1 MGSRERGRH
10 AARPGPS
17 ARALSRGHPQQPRG
31 RTGHRSRC
39 RWPEGDHDR
48 SRRTHR
54 QGRSPRRPGGGAAS
68 RDSVTSLRLHNTMSG
83 RLEQFV
89 PIEPGHVRM
98 YTCGPTVHDYS
109 HIGNFRTFLFED
121 LLRRVLLQQ
130 GYRVT
135 QVMNLTDV
143 EDRIIKKSAERGQTI
158 DEFTEQ
164 YIEAFFQD
172 LDTLRIQRA
181 EHYPRATQHICEM
194 VSLIERLT
202 ENGHTYVADG
212 STYYRISSFPRYGRL
227 AHLDVSGLKAGARVD
242 VDEYGKDDPRDF
254 VLWKARKPGEQSWET
269 PLGAGRSGW
278 HIECSAMSMQ
288 YLGETLDIHT
298 GGVDLIFPHHE
309 DEIAQS
315 EGATGKTFA
324 RYWLHAQFL
333 QDAMGEKMSKR
344 LKNFS
349 TVRDLLS
356 ERYAPRTIRYALLT
370 GGHYRSPLA
379 FSPEVL
385 KGADNAIKRLDEFAV
400 RLGSVAADAEAP
412 AEIREHWDEALK
424 DDLNLPAAVGHLF
437 EFIKTFNTRLES
449 GMATAEERAEAMA
462 MLRHANRILD
472 VIEFPAVVDAQVERL
487 IAEREAARKGRDFA
501 RADEIR
507 KQLLGM
513 GIQIDDTKDGTR
525 WKRIR

>member
-1 MGSRERGRH
+1 MT
-10 AARPGPS
+10 P
-17 ARALSRGHPQQPRG
+17 
-31 RTGHRSRC
+31 
-39 RWPEGDHDR
+39 
-48 SRRTHR
+48 
-54 QGRSPRRPGGGAAS
+54 
-68 RDSVTSLRLHNTMSG
+68 LRLHNTMSG
-83 RLEQFV
+83 RVEQFV

-143 EDRIIKKSAERGQTI
+143 EDRIIRKSAEHGQTI
-158 DEFTEQ
+158 DEFTEK
-164 YIEAFFQD
+164 YSEAFFQD

-181 EHYPRATQHICEM
+181 EHYPRATQHIFEM

-212 STYYRISSFPRYGRL
+212 STYFRISTFPRYGAL

-254 VLWKARKPGEQSWET
+254 ALWKARKPGEQSWET
-269 PLGAGRSGW
+269 PLGPGRPGW

-288 YLGETLDIHT
+288 YLGETLDIHA
-298 GGVDLIFPHHE
+298 GGIDLVFPHHE

-315 EGATGKTFA
+315 EGATGKPFV
-324 RYWLHAQFL
+324 RYWLHAQHL
-333 QDAMGEKMSKR
+333 QDSTGEKMSKR

-349 TVRDLLS
+349 TVRDLLA
-356 ERYAPRTIRYALLT
+356 EGYAPRAIRYALLT
-370 GGHYRSPLA
+370 GAHYGSPLA
-379 FSPEVL
+379 FSPELL
-385 KGADNAIKRLDEFAV
+385 KAADSSVKRLDEFAV
-400 RLGSVAADAEAP
+400 RLGSVAEAEP
-412 AEIREHWDEALK
+412 TGEIRSRWDEALV

-437 EFIKTFNTRLES
+437 EFIKTFNAQLES
-449 GMATAEERAEAMA
+449 GKATPDERAGAMA
-462 MLRHANRILD
+462 MHRHANRILD
-472 VIEFPAVVDAQVERL
+472 VIAFPEAVDAEVERL
-487 IAEREAARKGRDFA
+487 IAERQAARDKRDFA
-501 RADEIR
+501 RSDEIR
-507 KQLLGM
+507 QQLLGM
-513 GIQIDDTKDGTR
+513 GIQLDDTKGGAR

>member
-1 MGSRERGRH
+1 
-10 AARPGPS
+10 
-17 ARALSRGHPQQPRG
+17 
-31 RTGHRSRC
+31 
-39 RWPEGDHDR
+39 
-48 SRRTHR
+48 
-54 QGRSPRRPGGGAAS
+54 
-68 RDSVTSLRLHNTMSG
+68 VTPLRLHNTMSG
-83 RLEQFV
+83 RVEEFV
-89 PIEPGHVRM
+89 PIEQGHVRM

-130 GYRVT
+130 GYQVT

-143 EDRIIKKSAERGQTI
+143 EDRIIKKSAEHGQTI

-181 EHYPRATQHICEM
+181 EHYPRATQHIFEM

-212 STYYRISSFPRYGRL
+212 STYFRISSFPRYGAL

-254 VLWKARKPGEQSWET
+254 ALWKARKPGEQSWET
-269 PLGAGRSGW
+269 PLGAGRPGW

-288 YLGETLDIHT
+288 YLGETLDIHA
-298 GGVDLIFPHHE
+298 GGIDLIFPHHE

-315 EGATGKTFA
+315 EGATGKPFVRT
-324 RYWLHAQFL
+324 WLHAQHL
-333 QDAMGEKMSKR
+333 QDSTGEKMSKR

-349 TVRDLLS
+349 TVRDLLA
-356 ERYAPRTIRYALLT
+356 EGYAPRAIRYALLT
-370 GGHYRSPLA
+370 GAHYRSPLA
-379 FSPEVL
+379 FSPELL
-385 KGADNAIKRLDEFAV
+385 KSADSAVKRLDEFAV
-400 RLGSVAADAEAP
+400 RLGSVAAGVEP
-412 AEIREHWDEALK
+412 TAEIRARWDDALN

-437 EFIKTFNTRLES
+437 EFIKAFNPRLES
-449 GMATAEERAEAMA
+449 GRATAEERAGAMA

-472 VIEFPAVVDAQVERL
+472 VIEFPEAVDADVERL
-487 IAEREAARKGRDFA
+487 IAERQTARDRREFA
-501 RADEIR
+501 RSDEIR
-507 KQLLGM
+507 QQLLKL
-513 GIQIDDTKDGTR
+513 GIQLDDTKDGTR
-525 WKRIR
+525 WKRVR

>member
-1 MGSRERGRH
+1 V
-10 AARPGPS
+10 RP
-17 ARALSRGHPQQPRG
+17 
-31 RTGHRSRC
+31 
-39 RWPEGDHDR
+39 
-48 SRRTHR
+48 
-54 QGRSPRRPGGGAAS
+54 
-68 RDSVTSLRLHNTMSG
+68 LRLHNTMSG
-83 RLEQFV
+83 RVEQFV
-89 PIEPGHVRM
+89 PIEPGQVRM

-158 DEFTEQ
+158 DDFTEQ
-164 YIEAFFQD
+164 YIDAFFQD

-181 EHYPRATQHICEM
+181 EHYPRATQHIFEM

-212 STYYRISSFPRYGRL
+212 STYFRISTFPRYGAL

-254 VLWKARKPGEQSWET
+254 ALWKARKPGEQSWET
-269 PLGAGRSGW
+269 PLGAGRPGW

-288 YLGETLDIHT
+288 YLGETLDIHA
-298 GGVDLIFPHHE
+298 GGIDLIFPHHE

-315 EGATGKTFA
+315 EGATGKPFVG
-324 RYWLHAQFL
+324 YWLHAQHL
-333 QDAMGEKMSKR
+333 QDSTGEKMSKR

-349 TVRDLLS
+349 TVRDLLA
-356 ERYAPRTIRYALLT
+356 EGYAPRAIRYALLT
-370 GGHYRSPLA
+370 GAHYRSPLA
-379 FSPEVL
+379 FSPELL
-385 KGADNAIKRLDEFAV
+385 KAADSSVKRLDEFAV
-400 RLGSVAADAEAP
+400 RLGQTPHPDPPPEGGR
-412 AEIREHWDEALK
+412 EISEVMRRWDEALI

-437 EFIKTFNTRLES
+437 EFIKTFNPRLES
-449 GMATAEERAEAMA
+449 GKATPEERAGAMA

-472 VIEFPAVVDAQVERL
+472 VIEFPEAVDAEVERL
-487 IAEREAARKGRDFA
+487 IGERQAARDRRDFA
-501 RADEIR
+501 RSDEIR
-507 KQLLGM
+507 QQLLGM
-513 GIQIDDTKDGTR
+513 GIQLDDTKDGTR
-525 WKRIR
+525 WKRLPPPRPSPAGGGAS

>member
-1 MGSRERGRH
+1 MM
-10 AARPGPS
+10 P
-17 ARALSRGHPQQPRG
+17 
-31 RTGHRSRC
+31 
-39 RWPEGDHDR
+39 
-48 SRRTHR
+48 
-54 QGRSPRRPGGGAAS
+54 
-68 RDSVTSLRLHNTMSG
+68 LRLHNTMSG

-98 YTCGPTVHDYS
+98 YTCGPTVHDYAPV
-109 HIGNFRTFLFED
+109 GNFRTFLFED

-130 GYRVT
+130 GYQVT

-143 EDRIIKKSAERGQTI
+143 EDRIIKKAAERGQTI

-181 EHYPRATQHICEM
+181 EHYPRATQHIFEM

-202 ENGHTYVADG
+202 GNGHTYVADG

-269 PLGAGRSGW
+269 PLGAGRPGW

-288 YLGETLDIHT
+288 YLGETLDIHA
-298 GGVDLIFPHHE
+298 GGGGLIFPHHE

-324 RYWLHAQFL
+324 RYWLHAQHL
-333 QDAMGEKMSKR
+333 QDAVGEKMSKR

-349 TVRDLLS
+349 TLRDLMA
-356 ERYAPRTIRYALLT
+356 EGYQPRAIRYALMT
-370 GGHYRSPLA
+370 GAHYRSPLA
-379 FSPEVL
+379 FSPELL
-385 KGADNAIKRLDEFAV
+385 KAADSSVKRLDEFAV
-400 RLGSVAADAEAP
+400 RLGPVPSPPVGEGQGGPIPSPLVGEGQGGGLDVRQRWDDAL
-412 AEIREHWDEALK
+412 R

-437 EFIKTFNTRLES
+437 EFIKAFNTRLES
-449 GMATAEERAEAMA
+449 GKATPDERAAAMA

-472 VIEFPAVVDAQVERL
+472 VIEFPQALDAEVERM
-487 IAEREAARKGRDFA
+487 IAERQAARDRRDFA

-507 KQLLGM
+507 QQLVAM
-513 GIQIDDTKDGTR
+513 GIQLDDTKDGTR